1 MAWLLQYEPPK
12 FGLKLMDTLINTRCW
27 KIPLSSLVLISHH
40 YLDRSLFLFKFHYQ
54 LRVLTKILQIIIS
67 LLSFHTFSSHNNK
80 KNPSSNQSLVK
91 SVRSIFFFT
100 SMYIL
105 FSYLLEKPAPF
116 VVMTSICHLRLHP
129 DYKIQ
134 NKFNNYGYI
143 PQ

>member
-54 LRVLTKILQIIIS
+54 LRVLTKISQIIIS
-67 LLSFHTFSSHNNK
+67 LLSFHTFSSHNNQ

-91 SVRSIFFFT
+91 SVRSIFFFHK
-100 SMYIL
+100 YVH
-105 FSYLLEKPAPF
+105 FVLLSTRE
-116 VVMTSICHLRLHP
+116 TCSIC
-129 DYKIQ
+129 
-134 NKFNNYGYI
+134 GYDFYLSFAATSWL
-143 PQ
+143 